1 MLNSPSFTIQATTSQ
16 ELMAEPIVPDVAI
29 NICENCIPEAKHLP
43 RQWTQDGVHVSVR
56 EVPCSG
62 KTDSQYLLHTL
73 EGVTRG
79 VCTVACPMGECRLA
93 QGNYRAEV
101 RIRTMQRLLEEIGL
115 EPERVEFL
123 ISSPEGSFE
132 DLERHVRGSVK
143 RLSALGPS
151 ALQAVQRLS

>member
-1 MLNSPSFTIQATTSQ
+1 ML
-16 ELMAEPIVPDVAI
+16 
-29 NICENCIPEAKHLP
+29 
-43 RQWTQDGVHVSVR
+43 VR

-62 KTDSQYLLHTL
+62 KTDSQYLLRQL

-79 VCTVACPMGECRLA
+79 VCTVACRPGDCRLA

-101 RIRTMQRLLEEIGL
+101 RVRTAQRLLEEIGL

-123 ISSPEGSFE
+123 HFSHEDSFE
-132 DLERHVRGSVK
+132 YLERLVRGAVK

-151 ALQAVQRLS
+151 ALQTVQSGQGH